1 MSDEL
6 FREVDEEV
14 RQDRFQQLWKRY
26 SAIGLAV
33 VVLIVG
39 ATVAFVVW
47 RDSQLAAKEADGSRF
62 LAAVMQEKT
71 QRDEAITALREI
83 ARDGTAGYRFLASLR
98 EAALLAEAGDV
109 AEAVAIFDALA
120 TDDAFAGPYR
130 DVARISAVARGME
143 SMSVEEVEER
153 LFNLNVAT
161 NPFRATA
168 REFLAVSAIRAGNE
182 ARADE
187 LLRANLDDRE
197 TPASVRVRANE
208 LLALIGN

>member
-6 FREVDEEV
+6 FREVDDEV

-26 SAIGLAV
+26 STIGIAV

-39 ATVAFVVW
+39 TTVAFVVW
-47 RDSQLAAKEADGSRF
+47 RDSQQAAKEADSSRF
-62 LAAVMQEKT
+62 LAAVVQEQA
-71 QRDEAITALREI
+71 QRDTAITGLRDI
-83 ARDGTAGYRFLASLR
+83 ARDGTTGYRFLASLR
-98 EAALLAEAGDV
+98 EAALLAESGNVAG
-109 AEAVAIFDALA
+109 AVAIFDVLA
-120 TDDAFAGPYR
+120 ADDAFARPYR

-143 SMSVEEVEER
+143 NMSAEEVEER
-153 LFNLNVAT
+153 LFDLITAI

-168 REFLAVSAIRAGNE
+168 REFLAVSAIRAGNNE
-182 ARADE
+182 RAGE

-197 TPASVRVRANE
+197 TPASARARANE